1 MTDKKTI
8 ITFEPVGLRVEA
20 HANQTILNAAREAGI
35 AITSVCGGAG
45 TCGKCK
51 VRIMRGEV
59 RETAETE
66 CLTSEEK
73 AQRVGLACR
82 MQPASDALTVYI
94 PPESLAVRQ
103 QLQVECHHALST
115 PDNDLQV
122 LRLNPPAPT
131 LEDLRDDATRVRE
144 HLESLLG
151 REIVLPFTLLKN
163 LSNELRAAQWDASA
177 VVLRGRLVAAL
188 PTERRPF
195 GLAVDMGTTKVA
207 AYLVDLQE
215 GRVVDSEGNVN
226 GQTAYGE
233 DVISRMGHANESPA
247 QAEKLHQAL
256 CDTINSLIEI
266 LSKRNELIPEQWVD
280 AVLVG
285 NTAIHHLFAGLPVR
299 QLGMAPYVPAV
310 SAPIILE
317 AGAIGLAIHPA
328 ASVYFPSIL
337 AGYVGCDHVAALT
350 TEKVYEAEDTV
361 MLCDI
366 GTNTE
371 ITLRHNGQMCCCS
384 CASGPAFEG
393 AHLRQGMRA
402 SRGAIDH
409 VVIRDGAIRCSTI
422 EQAPPIGICGSGVLD
437 ALAQFLQQGM
447 LTRPGGLDG
456 THDLV
461 EMLGKERAVCLDRDA
476 PVFITQS
483 DVSVIQ
489 LAKGAIRAGIDI
501 LLEHAGITYQEVDR
515 FILAGAFGTY
525 IDPASA
531 AAIGMIPPW
540 PPTKVAQ
547 VGNAAG
553 RGAVQMLLSDSTRSQ
568 ALNLGDQMNYVE
580 LTAYPKF
587 HQKLARAM
595 LFGRSESPGTNTGR

>member
-1 MTDKKTI
+1 MTTKKTM

-20 HANQTILNAAREAGI
+20 DAGRTILDAAREAGI
-35 AITSVCGGAG
+35 AITSVCGGGG

-59 RETAETE
+59 REVSGAD
-66 CLTSEEK
+66 CLSHEEK
-73 AQRVGLACR
+73 AQGICLACR
-82 MQPASDALTVYI
+82 TRPLGDALTVYI

-103 QLQVECHHALST
+103 QLQVECNHVLSA
-115 PDNDLQV
+115 PDNDLHV
-122 LRLNPPAPT
+122 VRLNPALPT
-131 LEDLRDDATRVRE
+131 LEDLRDDATRVRQ
-144 HLESLLG
+144 HVESILG
-151 REIVLPFTLLKN
+151 REIVLPFALLRN
-163 LSNELRAAQWDASA
+163 LSNELRMAGWDTSA
-177 VVLRGRLVAAL
+177 VVLRGRLTAVL
-188 PTERRPF
+188 PPERRPF

-233 DVISRMGHANESPA
+233 DVITRMGHANESFA
-247 QAEKLHQAL
+247 QAEKLRQAL
-256 CDTINSLIEI
+256 CDTINSLIKI
-266 LSKRNELIPEQWVD
+266 LGARNGLVQEQWVD

-310 SAPIILE
+310 SAPLVLE

-328 ASVYFPSIL
+328 ASVYLPSIL

-350 TEKVYEAEDTV
+350 AEKLYAAGDTV

-393 AHLRQGMRA
+393 AHIRQGMRA
-402 SRGAIDH
+402 SPGAVDH
-409 VVIRDGAIRCSTI
+409 VIIRDGVIRCSSI
-422 EQAPPIGICGSGVLD
+422 EQAPPVGICGSGVLD

-447 LTRPGGLDG
+447 LTKPGGLDG
-456 THDLV
+456 AHDLV
-461 EMLGKERAVCLDRDA
+461 EMLGKERAVCLNRDA
-476 PVFITQS
+476 PLFITQS

-525 IDPASA
+525 IDPVSA
-531 AAIGMIPPW
+531 ATIGMIPPW
-540 PPTKVAQ
+540 PSTRVVQ

-553 RGAVQMLLSDSTRSQ
+553 RGAVQMLLSDSTRLR

-595 LFGRSESPGTNTGR
+595 LFG